1 MHRLVKLPD
10 DKFEKMKLIVALAAT
25 AQAFVGPTAR
35 LPSASVGRTLQVKA
49 QPNMLLGG
57 LRARANNL
65 VPTRRPRRC
74 HQTPAGRLARE
85 TPQNPASPDP
95 SRAGRDESRKCG
107 SLDDGEEGLPGRNGC
122 PAPRVLLLLVR
133 RGAA

>member
-1 MHRLVKLPD
+1 MDSNATLRVTSRLDRFCSLISARFVKNAIILFFASVFNALNSLNRRHASASVHRLVKLPD

-65 VPTRRPRRC
+65 VPTRRPS
-74 HQTPAGRLARE
+74 AE
-85 TPQNPASPDP
+85 VP
-95 SRAGRDESRKCG
+95 SA
-107 SLDDGEEGLPGRNGC
+107 
-122 PAPRVLLLLVR
+122 
-133 RGAA
+133 

>member
-57 LRARANNL
+57 LRARANKAL
-65 VPTRRPRRC
+65 VPCRVRDVAIK
-74 HQTPAGRLARE
+74 HQ
-85 TPQNPASPDP
+85 
-95 SRAGRDESRKCG
+95 
-107 SLDDGEEGLPGRNGC
+107 
-122 PAPRVLLLLVR
+122 
-133 RGAA
+133 RGASRVKPR

>member
-74 HQTPAGRLARE
+74 LQGG
-85 TPQNPASPDP
+85 
-95 SRAGRDESRKCG
+95 SRA
-107 SLDDGEEGLPGRNGC
+107 
-122 PAPRVLLLLVR
+122 
-133 RGAA
+133 

>member
-65 VPTRRPRRC
+65 VPTRRPQNSAR
-74 HQTPAGRLARE
+74 PGSLARE
-85 TPQNPASPDP
+85 TPQTLRGGGRHAKRSPHYAIDATASARRLDETSTPPARHRGD
-95 SRAGRDESRKCG
+95 
-107 SLDDGEEGLPGRNGC
+107 
-122 PAPRVLLLLVR
+122 VR
-133 RGAA
+133 RSITEVTI